1 MHCKSGADRAGL
13 MSALYLILKNNAPVN
28 EAKKQ
33 LSFKYLHIKYAK
45 TGILDAFFDSY
56 ISDTEKSNITFLN
69 WVKIKYSPEK
79 LKSSFKPKK
88 IIEIINTLILKRE

>member
-13 MSALYLILKNNAPVN
+13 MSALYLILKSNIPVH

-45 TGILDAFFDSY
+45 TGILDAFFDNYLLDSK
-56 ISDTEKSNITFLN
+56 KSNITFLN
-69 WVKIKYSPEK
+69 WVKIKYKPEK
-79 LKSSFKPKK
+79 LKTSFKPKK
-88 IIEIINTLILKRE
+88 IIEIINTFIFKRE